1 MVSRVIAI
9 VWLIASLSYLM
20 GSAAGAAEPAIEPYK
35 VKIVVQVETVLA
47 PDELFVYCCGEREPL
62 PRDGS
67 AWEIRTADETRRIA
81 VVPLGDPHFAT
92 EWPLSAANLSR
103 IGPLPDGNYVI
114 AWTIDHRRVSNVASF
129 RIDSQFN
136 PTKSPLLA
144 LSQMEPPSDREF
156 PYLILRAFR
165 PQKSDPAPLNEEIM
179 YPLLSFDGQI
189 RDVDGKYI
197 NGMDEPLAIGTGYA
211 YPLDVPS
218 YTWLPEQS
226 KSINPPQLGK
236 PYTVFALVGKGHRK
250 SNSIAISYKH
260 PLADAWDA
268 ATASIK
274 PAELPPVMLRGTVI
288 GPDGKPVATYWVAV
302 QKETDSGRV
311 FGELTDAAG
320 EFEFRTLPAGT
331 YDISAKDA
339 LGEGAKL
346 IVRNVIVNAHGV
358 ADLKLDFRQSFHI
371 SGRVPRA
378 DNTPA
383 VGRKVSGEWTSP
395 DGAERYDASAITDA
409 AGQYT
414 IGSPFK
420 TALYDFVVDGH
431 LAPGKTDAAQ
441 EVDFVLGDRES
452 P

>member
-1 MVSRVIAI
+1 
-9 VWLIASLSYLM
+9 
-20 GSAAGAAEPAIEPYK
+20 
-35 VKIVVQVETVLA
+35 
-47 PDELFVYCCGEREPL
+47 
-62 PRDGS
+62 
-67 AWEIRTADETRRIA
+67 
-81 VVPLGDPHFAT
+81 
-92 EWPLSAANLSR
+92 
-103 IGPLPDGNYVI
+103 
-114 AWTIDHRRVSNVASF
+114 
-129 RIDSQFN
+129 
-136 PTKSPLLA
+136 
-144 LSQMEPPSDREF
+144 
-156 PYLILRAFR
+156 
-165 PQKSDPAPLNEEIM
+165 
-179 YPLLSFDGQI
+179 
-189 RDVDGKYI
+189 
-197 NGMDEPLAIGTGYA
+197 
-211 YPLDVPS
+211 
-218 YTWLPEQS
+218 
-226 KSINPPQLGK
+226 
-236 PYTVFALVGKGHRK
+236 
-250 SNSIAISYKH
+250 
-260 PLADAWDA
+260 
-268 ATASIK
+268 
-274 PAELPPVMLRGTVI
+274 
-288 GPDGKPVATYWVAV
+288 VAV

-420 TALYDFVVDGH
+420 TALYVFVVDGH